1 MAKYFYMLMRKK
13 KVQKKIFIKNTKPKF
28 IRVHSGEFNFP
39 FKDVSLV
46 EIIFVYSIK
55 FLYYHVKT
63 H

>member
-1 MAKYFYMLMRKK
+1 MRKK